1 MSMTKLEE
9 ALAIELTKV
18 MTVDVKAIIE
28 AAQAA
33 CIGGPS
39 NTQTVQETPVTT
51 VQTAAPETENPK
63 RARKTEATQ
72 PVGEQQ
78 APAPA
83 PVPEEKPVPPPA
95 PAATPPPPAP
105 ETAQT
110 PGVNLTGLFEGS
122 GPSKKVVKAVF
133 LEAVEK
139 AGTLAAMFA
148 LNDMCDC
155 GIDTT
160 GYTEETAAVLRRRM
174 TRWGMQLM

>member
-1 MSMTKLEE
+1 M
-9 ALAIELTKV
+9 
-18 MTVDVKAIIE
+18 
-28 AAQAA
+28 
-33 CIGGPS
+33 
-39 NTQTVQETPVTT
+39 TT
-51 VQTAAPETENPK
+51 VQTAAPEAEKPK
-63 RARKTEATQ
+63 RARRTEATQ
-72 PVGEQQ
+72 PAAE

-83 PVPEEKPVPPPA
+83 PVPEEKPVPP
-95 PAATPPPPAP
+95 TPPPAQAP

-139 AGTLAAMFA
+139 AGTLAALVA

-160 GYTEETAAVLRRRM
+160 TYTEETAAVLRRRM

>member
-18 MTVDVKAIIE
+18 TTVDVKAIIE

-51 VQTAAPETENPK
+51 VQTAAPWAEKPK
-63 RARKTEATQ
+63 RARKTEAT
-72 PVGEQQ
+72 PPAAET
-78 APAPA
+78 PAPA
-83 PVPEEKPVPPPA
+83 PVPEEKPATP
-95 PAATPPPPAP
+95 ATPPAAPAP
-105 ETAQT
+105 EAAQT

-139 AGTLAAMFA
+139 AGTLAALVA

>member
-1 MSMTKLEE
+1 MTKLEE
-9 ALAIELTKV
+9 ALAIELMKV

-39 NTQTVQETPVTT
+39 NAQTVQETPVTT
-51 VQTAAPETENPK
+51 VQTAAPEAEKPK
-63 RARKTEATQ
+63 RARRTEATQ
-72 PVGEQQ
+72 PAAET
-78 APAPA
+78 PAPA
-83 PVPEEKPVPPPA
+83 TVPEEKPTTPPPA
-95 PAATPPPPAP
+95 APAP
-105 ETAQT
+105 EAAQT
-110 PGVNLTGLFEGS
+110 PGVNLTGLFEGV
-122 GPSKKVVKAVF
+122 GAFRKVVKAVF

-139 AGTLAAMFA
+139 AGTLAALVA

-160 GYTEETAAVLRRRM
+160 TYTEETAAVLRRRM